1 MPLFQATER
10 PIERLLYDSMLPTRI
25 ARDSLPAVMA
35 RQFKPV
41 RFFVMMAVAAF
52 VVCGVTAFYTQRT
65 AHGRTAEERSAYA
78 IGEKAGQQA
87 PAGAKLAT
95 AAELNM
101 MAQKYFKQ
109 QGSGEQ
115 QSWDL
120 AFENGYT
127 RIQEDTSPAVNRS

>member
-1 MPLFQATER
+1 
-10 PIERLLYDSMLPTRI
+10 
-25 ARDSLPAVMA
+25 MA

-41 RFFVMMAVAAF
+41 RFFVMMAAAAF
-52 VVCGVTAFYTQRT
+52 VVCGVTAFYTHRA
-65 AHGRTAEERSAYA
+65 AHGRTAEERSAYGS
-78 IGEKAGQQA
+78 GERAAEQA
-87 PAGAKLAT
+87 PNDAKLPT

-109 QGSGEQ
+109 KGSGEQ

-127 RIQEDTSPAVNRS
+127 DGFRKTHPGQ